1 MHSDAQ
7 IARDTARG
15 ELSKLEQSVYE
26 AKKERESQLMEYK
39 KQAAEKKEHAEKV
52 EKRVGLFQIFVAWYL
67 YSWLDKIRG
76 RLRGINVNF
85 MEKIVKKKDC
95 RKIKEN
101 KLKYSKTA
109 FGSGV
114 HLASKSNN
122 LDNKNAFYLL
132 VVESAMCLPCRLV
145 FL

>member
-85 MEKIVKKKDC
+85 MEKIVKKK
-95 RKIKEN
+95 IAE
-101 KLKYSKTA
+101 KLKKIS
-109 FGSGV
+109 
-114 HLASKSNN
+114 
-122 LDNKNAFYLL
+122 
-132 VVESAMCLPCRLV
+132 
-145 FL
+145 